1 MTRPEQ
7 QVDQTSG
14 HPVPGMHPLCQ
25 FTMEEEELLLNEDGT
40 LPAKRPRKEKIKKI
54 PLQPPPDPE
63 GLARSRDI
71 LSKTVPIM
79 APKVKSRPVQIK
91 TEPGLQSSTPR
102 AKAVSL
108 LKSHATNLAIW
119 PTPPRRQ
126 THSYASQHL
135 TKTTQTGLV
144 TNSIFFS
151 WLFVK
156 KINRSSSLPTLL
168 SGLGPMKGFFC

>member
-1 MTRPEQ
+1 MTRPDQ

-54 PLQPPPDPE
+54 PLLPPPDPE

-108 LKSHATNLAIW
+108 LKSHVTNLSLA
-119 PTPPRRQ
+119 RRQ

-135 TKTTQTGLV
+135 RKTTQGSPRYTKETPYKHL
-144 TNSIFFS
+144 
-151 WLFVK
+151 
-156 KINRSSSLPTLL
+156 
-168 SGLGPMKGFFC
+168 

>member
-40 LPAKRPRKEKIKKI
+40 LPAKRPRKEKIKKT
-54 PLQPPPDPE
+54 PLLPPPDPE

-79 APKVKSRPVQIK
+79 APKVKPGQRSTCQEFCENLSRD
-91 TEPGLQSSTPR
+91 GLRTLVITQKMIPE
-102 AKAVSL
+102 AE
-108 LKSHATNLAIW
+108 
-119 PTPPRRQ
+119 
-126 THSYASQHL
+126 YADFAARL
-135 TKTTQTGLV
+135 
-144 TNSIFFS
+144 
-151 WLFVK
+151 
-156 KINRSSSLPTLL
+156 
-168 SGLGPMKGFFC
+168 